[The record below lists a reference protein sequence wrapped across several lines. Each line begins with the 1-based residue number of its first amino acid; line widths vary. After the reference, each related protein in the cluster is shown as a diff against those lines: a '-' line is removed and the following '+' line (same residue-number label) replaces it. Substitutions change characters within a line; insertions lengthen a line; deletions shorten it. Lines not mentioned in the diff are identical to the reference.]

1 MKIVI
6 SGYYGSKNAGDEAML
21 AAMLEV
27 LREIEPNINV
37 TVISVNPED
46 TRKRHHVDAVAWLNI
61 FAIIKKIFN
70 ADLLI
75 SGGGSLLQNVT
86 SRRSL
91 YYYLGIIFFAEM
103 LLRPVMLY
111 AQGIGP
117 IRGTFAKKLT
127 HFIINRVNLI
137 TVRDHGSLEELKQL
151 NIMKPQ
157 VFCTADP
164 VLAIK
169 PANLDIGRE
178 ILSRYDEDKFIDDS
192 KTPLIGIAVRRW
204 HGWQNCQAELAKS
217 MDMIVKKF
225 HARIIFLPMQYPED
239 LRAAKSV
246 AELSNADCTIL
257 NEEYK
262 TGELLSLVGCMD
274 VLISIRL
281 HALIFAGVMNVPML
295 GISYDPKIDR
305 FLNSIGENPLGKLDG
320 VTSEDILSAV
330 EQKIH
335 LKSKQHQDMELLK
348 NLHDKARKNA
358 ELAINLIKSRQKN

>member
-27 LREIEPNINV
+27 LSEIEPNISV
-37 TVISVNPED
+37 TVISVNPND
-46 TRKRHHVDAVAWLNI
+46 TKKRHGVDSIAWLNI
-61 FAIIKKIFN
+61 FAIIKKIAG

-91 YYYLGIIFFAEM
+91 YYYLGIIFVAKM
-103 LLRPVMLY
+103 LFCPVMLY

-117 IRGTFAKKLT
+117 ICGKFAKKLT
-127 HFIINRVNLI
+127 NFIINRVNLI

-151 NIMKPQ
+151 NITKPPI
-157 VFCTADP
+157 FCTADP

-169 PANLDIGRE
+169 PATLEIGRS
-178 ILSRYDEDKFIDDS
+178 ILNKYGEDKYIDDS
-192 KTPLIGIAVRRW
+192 NTPLIGIAVRRW
-204 HGWQNCQAELAKS
+204 KGWQHCQHELAKAVDEMS
-217 MDMIVKKF
+217 KQF
-225 HARIIFLPMQYPED
+225 NARIIFLPMQYPED
-239 LRAAKSV
+239 VKAAEAV
-246 AELSNADCTIL
+246 AELSKVECTIL
-257 NEEYK
+257 KEEYK

-281 HALIFAGVMNVPML
+281 HTLIFAGVMNVPML

-305 FLNSIGENPLGKLDG
+305 FLNSIGEESVGNLDD
-320 VTSEDILSAV
+320 VTAEDILTV
-330 EQKIH
+330 MKKKINT
-335 LKSKQHQDMELLK
+335 KSTQHRDMDLLK
-348 NLHDKARKNA
+348 KLHDKACQNA
-358 ELAINLIKSRQKN
+358 KLAINLIRGAQVD